1 MPGDSLLVQGLGV
14 GVSTFTALG
23 PGLILGRGC
32 EVLQAVWPKKKK
44 KKDKC
49 SIIHQLC
56 TSEIRRAEE
65 IPLNVSI
72 SN

>member
-1 MPGDSLLVQGLGV
+1 MLGDSLLVQGLGV

-23 PGLILGRGC
+23 PGLILSRGS
-32 EVLQAVWPKKKK
+32 EVLQAVWPK

-65 IPLNVSI
+65 IPLNISI

>member
-1 MPGDSLLVQGLGV
+1 MLGDSLLVQGLGV

-23 PGLILGRGC
+23 PGLILGRGS
-32 EVLQAVWPKKKK
+32 EVLQAVWPKK

-65 IPLNVSI
+65 IPLNISI